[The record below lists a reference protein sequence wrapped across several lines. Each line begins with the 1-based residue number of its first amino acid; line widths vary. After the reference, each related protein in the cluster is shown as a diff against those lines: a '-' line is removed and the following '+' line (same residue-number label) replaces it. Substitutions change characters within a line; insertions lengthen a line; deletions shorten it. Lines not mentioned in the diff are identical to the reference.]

1 MEWMDKKNERVE
13 KEKKAKDEKLNEKM
27 ALEKIKSE
35 IEILHRKEVLRKEL
49 GVVNGQKVK
58 SRVFES

>member
-1 MEWMDKKNERVE
+1 MDKKNERVE

>member
-1 MEWMDKKNERVE
+1 MEKKNEKIE
-13 KEKKAKDEKLNEKM
+13 KEKSAKDALLKEKL

-35 IEILHRKEVLRKEL
+35 IEIIHRKEVLRKEL
-49 GVVNGQKVK
+49 GVMNGEKVK